1 MAETDA
7 IEPTIDPQAALVYLM
22 VMVSAADAEM
32 TDDELRTMGELVR
45 FMKVF
50 QGFEEA
56 RMPELAQE
64 CSAMM
69 QDPDGLE
76 YALALLRAS
85 LPVRLRETA
94 YAIACD
100 IAAADGY
107 ATQEELRLLELLR
120 HRLEIDRLIAAAIE
134 RGARARHMTL

>member
-1 MAETDA
+1 MPET
-7 IEPTIDPQAALVYLM
+7 ETTIDPQAALVYLM

-32 TDDELRTMGELVR
+32 TDDELQTMGELVR

-50 QGFEEA
+50 DGFEED
-56 RMPELAQE
+56 RLPDLAQE
-64 CSAMM
+64 CSTLL
-69 QDPDGLE
+69 QDPEGLE
-76 YALALLRAS
+76 HALKLLRAS

-107 ATQEELRLLELLR
+107 ASQEELRLLEMLR

-134 RGARARHMTL
+134 RGARARHMTI